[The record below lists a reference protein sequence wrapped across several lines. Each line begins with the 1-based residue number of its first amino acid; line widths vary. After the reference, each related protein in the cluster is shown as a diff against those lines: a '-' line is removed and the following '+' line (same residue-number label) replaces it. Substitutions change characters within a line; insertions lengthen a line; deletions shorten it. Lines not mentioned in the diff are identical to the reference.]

1 VADLFSSFQ
10 TIAKIAEQNNP
21 QNSGPSV
28 PLMHIYWSSKAGEDK
43 DRIIRLLH
51 EGCITVPYHEMIRTV
66 GGKIT
71 DAVCLSATMIENHGK
86 CPLCAKGYTVTDR
99 GMGIAVV
106 REEKIEGDGPNRR
119 SIIRDKTVEI
129 EDWQTKA
136 KSRVLFLGTIK
147 QSLGNFWNSLAPV
160 AYRYGDVTTR
170 DLQVTRVGSGTS
182 TTYAFLPFEPEP
194 EMDTLDKVLAR
205 YKEAMGGQSPQ
216 QLIVERLNRKSSD
229 AYYKKNFGADIF
241 VASEIDTAQ
250 PQDQP
255 YSTAHLTA
263 VGAESKP
270 QDGPSQ
276 TTFADLRSKLQSYGT
291 GGNTDV
297 PSQGYSEEP
306 PF

>member
-1 VADLFSSFQ
+1 MADLFSSFQ

-21 QNSGPSV
+21 QNNAPSV
-28 PLMHIYWSSKAGEDK
+28 PLMHIYWGSKPGDDK
-43 DRIIRLLH
+43 DRILRLLH

-66 GGKIT
+66 AGKVT

-86 CPLCAKGYTVTDR
+86 CPLCAQGYTVTDR
-99 GMGIAVV
+99 GMGLAVV

-119 SIIRDKTVEI
+119 SITRDKYVEL

-136 KSRVLFLGTIK
+136 KNRVLFLGTIK

-205 YKEAMGGQSPQ
+205 YKDAMGGQSPQ
-216 QLIVERLNRKSSD
+216 ELIVERLNRKSSD
-229 AYYKKNFGADIF
+229 AYYRKNFGADIF
-241 VASEIDTAQ
+241 VSAEIDTTQ
-250 PQDQP
+250 PQEQP
-255 YSTAHLTA
+255 HSTAHLTA
-263 VGAESKP
+263 VGAETKP

-276 TTFADLRSKLQSYGT
+276 TTFADLRSKLQSYG
-291 GGNTDV
+291 GNSNTEV
-297 PSQGYSEEP
+297 PASDEDP